1 MNYGVQG
8 PGLGQSANIQN
19 VLDLISGKKTV
30 GGEIQQ
36 AISENV
42 PDKKVVAA
50 YGLGTLVVAAVF
62 FGFFAWYGAKGAETL
77 WGKVYK

>member
-1 MNYGVQG
+1 MKYGVQG
-8 PGLGQSANIQN
+8 PGLGQAQSVQN
-19 VLDLISGKKTV
+19 VLDIISGKKTV
-30 GGEIQQ
+30 GGEIERV
-36 AISENV
+36 IGEKV